1 MAVISVRKK
10 NCGKTEKL
18 VKNGHNASQSGE
30 RQPRKHPI
38 RGKAAPKIANPEN
51 LPIRRGKVGCVEV
64 VPSHGPI
71 WRKGV
76 YVLIGWKTDIN
87 WAVVNHPAG

>member
-1 MAVISVRKK
+1 MAVISVKKKLRQNGKAGEKRPQRK
-10 NCGKTEKL
+10 
-18 VKNGHNASQSGE
+18 
-30 RQPRKHPI
+30 PI
-38 RGKAAPKIANPEN
+38 QGKAAPKIANPEKAAY
-51 LPIRRGKVGCVEV
+51 PRVKVGCVEV

-71 WRKGV
+71 WTKGV